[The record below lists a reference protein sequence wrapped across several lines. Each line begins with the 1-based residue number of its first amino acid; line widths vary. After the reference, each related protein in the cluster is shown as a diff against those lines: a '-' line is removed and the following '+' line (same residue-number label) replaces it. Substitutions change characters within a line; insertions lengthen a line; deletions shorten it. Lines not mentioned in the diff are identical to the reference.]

1 MRGARTCAAQLAVAL
16 ALQLGVPALA
26 SAERWDAGDVAAA
39 EKFQREESERAAEY
53 RRRVARG
60 DVRSA
65 SAPMP
70 RSAPEARRDAPAG
83 DALRDAADV
92 VDRLER
98 WLAGR
103 AREAEAE
110 NDRARRRLRERERA
124 RRGAEDW
131 WAEEERRLEPRE

>member
-1 MRGARTCAAQLAVAL
+1 VIAARACAVQLAVAL
-16 ALQLGVPALA
+16 TLQLAVPALA

-39 EKFQREESERAAEY
+39 DRFQREESERAAKY

-70 RSAPEARRDAPAG
+70 RNAPEARRSPASPG

-92 VDRLER
+92 VDRIER
-98 WLAGR
+98 WLEGE
-103 AREAEAE
+103 AREAERE
-110 NDRARRRLRERERA
+110 SERGRLRERERA
-124 RRGAEDW
+124 RRGADDW
-131 WAEEERRLEPRE
+131 WAEEERRLESGR

>member
-1 MRGARTCAAQLAVAL
+1 MKRASACAAPLLVTL
-16 ALQLGVPALA
+16 ALQLGIPALA
-26 SAERWDAGDVAAA
+26 SAERWDPGDVAAA

-70 RSAPEARRDAPAG
+70 RSAPEARRNPSG
-83 DALRDAADV
+83 GEALRDAADV
-92 VDRLER
+92 VERLER
-98 WLAGR
+98 WLEGS

-110 NDRARRRLRERERA
+110 SDRARQ
-124 RRGAEDW
+124 
-131 WAEEERRLEPRE
+131 